1 MRRVRLSEWARQEG
15 IARITAY
22 RMLKRG
28 ILPVP
33 SEKSPTGRWYVLL
46 PEERHERVALYTRA
60 APGPDHTALIN
71 EQIAKLSEWASSRS
85 QPVYLVVREVAAP
98 FLDRMP
104 KLARLLADQQISE
117 IVIENLE
124 VLGHGQYELLVAT
137 LAPQGRTITALNQR
151 QKKSARNN
159 EVRETIRNLCRLL
172 YGQEAG
178 DRAARRAF
186 EQAASN
192 A

>member
-22 RMLKRG
+22 RMLQRG

-46 PEERHERVALYTRA
+46 PDERHERVAFYTRA

-71 EQIAKLSEWASSRS
+71 EQIAKLSNWASSRS
-85 QPVYLVVREVAAP
+85 RPVYIVVREVAAP
-98 FLDRMP
+98 FVSRMP

-117 IVIENLE
+117 IVIENPE
-124 VLGHGQYELLVAT
+124 VLGHGQYELLVAA
-137 LAPQGRTITALNQR
+137 LAPQGRTITAVDNRQR
-151 QKKSARNN
+151 RSRNHDV
-159 EVRETIRNLCRLL
+159 EETIRNLCRAL
-172 YGQEAG
+172 YGNEAG
-178 DRAARRAF
+178 
-186 EQAASN
+186 EQAAQRAFAHAVSKS
-192 A
+192 